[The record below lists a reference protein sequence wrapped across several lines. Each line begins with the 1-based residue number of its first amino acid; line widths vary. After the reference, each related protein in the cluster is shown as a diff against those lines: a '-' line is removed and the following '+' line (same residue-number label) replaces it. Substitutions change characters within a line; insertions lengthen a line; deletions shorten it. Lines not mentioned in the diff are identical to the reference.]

1 MKSSPKQPLA
11 SYRSCQQELARSVL
25 LRRLAFLL
33 ATVGSMDT
41 KKTIMVVDDNADM
54 VTVTKTILEARG
66 YSVIAANSAE
76 ELFNRLQEQRPDLIL
91 LDVMMPQ
98 MNGLL
103 ALRRL
108 RGNPDTS
115 SIPVML
121 VTAKVQYQ
129 DILAGYKQG
138 ADYYLTKP
146 FTSSQ
151 LLNGINILLRDGGAP
166 P

>member
-1 MKSSPKQPLA
+1 
-11 SYRSCQQELARSVL
+11 
-25 LRRLAFLL
+25 
-33 ATVGSMDT
+33 MDT

-76 ELFNRLQEQRPDLIL
+76 ELFNRLEEQRPDLIL
-91 LDVMMPQ
+91 LDIMMPQ
-98 MNGLL
+98 MDGLL
-103 ALRRL
+103 ALRQL

-121 VTAKVQYQ
+121 VTAKVRYQ
-129 DILAGYKQG
+129 DILAGYQQG

-151 LLNGINILLRDGGAP
+151 LVNGINILLRDGGTP

>member
-1 MKSSPKQPLA
+1 
-11 SYRSCQQELARSVL
+11 
-25 LRRLAFLL
+25 
-33 ATVGSMDT
+33 MDT

-76 ELFNRLQEQRPDLIL
+76 ELFNRLEKQRPDLIL

>member
-1 MKSSPKQPLA
+1 
-11 SYRSCQQELARSVL
+11 
-25 LRRLAFLL
+25 
-33 ATVGSMDT
+33 MDT

-66 YSVIAANSAE
+66 YNVIAANSAE
-76 ELFNRLQEQRPDLIL
+76 ELFNRLKEQRPDLIL
-91 LDVMMPQ
+91 LDIMMPQ
-98 MNGLL
+98 MDGLL
-103 ALRRL
+103 ALRQL

-121 VTAKVQYQ
+121 VTAKVRYQ

-151 LLNGINILLRDGGAP
+151 LLNGINILLRDGGP
-166 P
+166 PP

>member
-1 MKSSPKQPLA
+1 
-11 SYRSCQQELARSVL
+11 
-25 LRRLAFLL
+25 
-33 ATVGSMDT
+33 MDT

-76 ELFNRLQEQRPDLIL
+76 ELFNRLEEQRPDLIL
-91 LDVMMPQ
+91 LDIMMPH
-98 MNGLL
+98 MDGLL
-103 ALRRL
+103 ALRQL

-151 LLNGINILLRDGGAP
+151 LLNGINILLRDGGP
-166 P
+166 PP